1 MLCVHQMKSK
11 TSNCMQFDTPDK
23 LQYDD
28 EFHNYFRSRSIY
40 HLAYQLKYK
49 VVFTVNNCAAADVY
63 IYTQYAHC
71 TWQLINEMRNNYSPI
86 FFTLPITMLPFN
98 VLGWVKL

>member
-1 MLCVHQMKSK
+1 
-11 TSNCMQFDTPDK
+11 MQFDTPDK

-86 FFTLPITMLPFN
+86 FLHCQL
-98 VLGWVKL
+98 